1 MKQVALALVFILP
14 AAVFSAAQ
22 AENNHPDTQQISETA
37 AAAALIEGG
46 KLDDAKRVLAHV
58 LQLNQDDNQA
68 IFLVGIIAVA
78 EKRYD
83 AAIEAFRRILAA
95 EPDRERVRLELA
107 RAFFLEA
114 DYDNA
119 ERNFKFARA
128 GDLPPETKTLI
139 DQYLGAII
147 RLRQWSYSASI
158 ALAGDTNANGA
169 TTIHTVDLYGLP
181 FTLADNARQKSGA
194 GLAID
199 LAGEW
204 SPLLFG
210 ATKARIG
217 AVLHGLEYS
226 DHAFDDTTLSLYAG
240 PEFLLSR
247 WQIDTLVTSFRQWY
261 GNAPYNEGIG
271 GRTILTYFIDP
282 TLQVSTAVDVQ
293 TLSYNT
299 QTFENG
305 PLVSGDIAL
314 GYTLSPSSILR
325 LTAGVASQRAKL
337 PAYAN
342 RMFWLALDYYRD
354 LPWGFS
360 GDIQPA
366 YSWTN
371 YDAALTA
378 FGSVR
383 RDAVLALRI
392 GVLNRRIEYGGFA
405 PSLSYIFLYQQSSIP
420 LYRYSRNEIQ
430 FGITRQF

>member
-1 MKQVALALVFILP
+1 MKTIALALAVVLP
-14 AAVFSAAQ
+14 AAVCSAAPADTGQ
-22 AENNHPDTQQISETA
+22 PVTQQTSETD

-58 LQLNQDDNQA
+58 LQLTPNDNQA

-95 EPDRERVRLELA
+95 EPNRERVRLELA

-119 ERNFKFARA
+119 ERNFRFARA
-128 GDLPPETKTLI
+128 GDLPPATKTLI
-139 DQYLGAII
+139 DEYLGAII
-147 RLRQWSYSASI
+147 RLRQWSYNAGI

-169 TTIHTVDLYGLP
+169 TTVHTVDLYGLP

-210 ATKARIG
+210 ATKARMG
-217 AVLHGLEYS
+217 AILHGLEYS
-226 DHAFDDTTLSLYAG
+226 APAFDDTTLSLYAG

-247 WQIDTLVTSFRQWY
+247 WQIDTLLTSFRQWY

-293 TLSYNT
+293 TLSYHT

-305 PLVSGDIAL
+305 PLVSANVAL

-342 RMFWLALDYYRD
+342 SMFWLALDYYRD

-378 FGSVR
+378 FGAVR
-383 RDAVLALRI
+383 NDAVLALRI
-392 GVLNRRIEYGGFA
+392 GVLNRRIEYDGFA

>member
-1 MKQVALALVFILP
+1 MALAAFLAP
-14 AAVFSAAQ
+14 AHPSPAQ
-22 AENNHPDTQQISETA
+22 AQTDHHVTQQISETA

-46 KLDDAKRVLAHV
+46 KLEDAKRVLVHV
-58 LQLNQDDNQA
+58 LQLTPNDNQA
-68 IFLVGIIAVA
+68 IFLVGMIAVA

-147 RLRQWSYSASI
+147 RLRQWSYSAGI

-181 FTLADNARQKSGA
+181 FTLSDNARQKSGA
-194 GLAID
+194 GIAID

-204 SPLLFG
+204 SPLVFG

-217 AVLHGLEYS
+217 AFLHGLEYGDS
-226 DHAFDDTTLSLYAG
+226 AFDDTIVSLYAG
-240 PEFLLSR
+240 PEFLLPR
-247 WQIDTLVTSFRQWY
+247 WQIDIQATSFEQWF
-261 GNAPYNEGIG
+261 GNHPYNNGVG
-271 GRTILTYFIDP
+271 GRTILTYYLDP
-282 TLQVSTAVDVQ
+282 TLQISISVDVQ
-293 TLSYNT
+293 SVSYNIESF
-299 QTFENG
+299 QNG
-305 PLVSGDIAL
+305 PLISANIGLSYTVSPA
-314 GYTLSPSSILR
+314 SILR
-325 LTAGVASQRAKL
+325 LTAGIASQRAKL
-337 PAYAN
+337 AAYAN
-342 RMFWLALDYYRD
+342 NMPWLALDYYRD
-354 LPWGFS
+354 LPLGFS

-366 YSWTN
+366 YSWTH
-371 YDAALTA
+371 YDAALAA
-378 FGSVR
+378 FGKVR
-383 RDAVLALRI
+383 SDGLFALRI
-392 GVLNRRIEYGGFA
+392 GVLNRRIEYAGFA
-405 PSLSYIFLYQQSSIP
+405 PSLSYIFLWQQSSIA